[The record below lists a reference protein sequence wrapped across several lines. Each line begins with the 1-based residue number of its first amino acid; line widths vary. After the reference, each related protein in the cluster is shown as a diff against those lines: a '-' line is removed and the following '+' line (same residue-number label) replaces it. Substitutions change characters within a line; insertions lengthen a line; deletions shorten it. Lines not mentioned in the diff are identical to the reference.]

1 MHNNKFQFFIKL
13 KNKKYIILKKT
24 IKIITLKKS
33 IDAPCINVPYCTSVC
48 DAKSSGELIGATIL
62 STVKKAAKLAVYDDI
77 KIRVKNHHTE
87 PTILPDIERG
97 DRSLPCCMKAPRANQ
112 NEFKILNS
120 LTMVGGVVCW
130 LDNCS
135 CDSPPVF
142 IKKIK

>member
-1 MHNNKFQFFIKL
+1 MNIFGPIWVKQITFCIIINLNFFIKI
-13 KNKKYIILKKT
+13 KK
-24 IKIITLKKS
+24 KIITLKKS

-120 LTMVGGVVCW
+120 LTMVGGVVC
-130 LDNCS
+130 
-135 CDSPPVF
+135 
-142 IKKIK
+142 